1 MLPASGRSGRMD
13 GAAQDEL
20 RIDAS
25 GTIPHETIGAFRAWD
40 GHGCSGGTHRGYVR
54 RVQQVF
60 EEGVAR
66 FGLWP
71 QSTLA
76 EAVQQL
82 KGSRMDVG
90 GFYKAS
96 LKKLILFLKHEGG
109 NPPQHLYSA
118 GSNDG
123 SSGGSLGATA
133 GGVRNRSP
141 DTAVQPAPKRA
152 RHSPTCMVSPKIVRN
167 APPDR
172 LVLAMEDLLRWIA
185 SQEEAAPFRAP
196 VAELY
201 TPAQIPGYDTRVK
214 RRMDLRT
221 IGQKLAR
228 QEYHDAGVERFR
240 ADVCLCFQNCI
251 SYVPNPSDPFFRR
264 ALSCLKRFETR
275 FAERTSEIHTNAQ
288 GETPI
293 NVEGC
298 RRPTTREQRR
308 VLQVAARRGGG
319 RVLLPFLALS
329 EYYRPDPHLVCMP
342 SLSCTERVYILRLL
356 STY

>member
-1 MLPASGRSGRMD
+1 MLPASGSSSGHME

-25 GTIPHETIGAFRAWD
+25 GTIPHETIRAFRAWD
-40 GHGCSGGTHRGYVR
+40 GHGCTEGTHRGYVQ
-54 RVQQVF
+54 RVQQIF

-82 KGSRMDVG
+82 KGSHMDAN

-96 LKKLILFLKHEGG
+96 LQKLIVFLEHEGSK
-109 NPPQHLYSA
+109 PPQCMCSA
-118 GSNDG
+118 NSNDS
-123 SSGGSLGATA
+123 SSGGSLGT
-133 GGVRNRSP
+133 GGVKNRSP
-141 DTAVQPAPKRA
+141 DPSFQPAPKRA
-152 RHSPTCMVSPKIVRN
+152 RHSPTSMVSPKTVRN

-172 LVLAMEDLLRWIA
+172 LVRVMEDLLRWIA
-185 SQEEAAPFRAP
+185 SQQEAAPFRAP
-196 VAELY
+196 MAELY

-214 RRMDLRT
+214 RRIDLRT

-228 QEYHDAGVERFR
+228 QEYHHGGIERFR
-240 ADVCLCFQNCI
+240 ADVCLCFHNCI

-264 ALSCLKRFETR
+264 ALSCLKQFETR
-275 FAERTSEIHTNAQ
+275 FAERTSEIHTNAH
-288 GETPI
+288 GGTPM
-293 NVEGC
+293 NAEGC

-308 VLQVAARRGGG
+308 ILRVAARRGGG
-319 RVLLPFLALS
+319 RVLLPFVPLS
-329 EYYRPDPHLVCMP
+329 EYYRQDPHLVCMP
-342 SLSCTERVYILRLL
+342 SLSSFEHVHILRLL
-356 STY
+356 PTY